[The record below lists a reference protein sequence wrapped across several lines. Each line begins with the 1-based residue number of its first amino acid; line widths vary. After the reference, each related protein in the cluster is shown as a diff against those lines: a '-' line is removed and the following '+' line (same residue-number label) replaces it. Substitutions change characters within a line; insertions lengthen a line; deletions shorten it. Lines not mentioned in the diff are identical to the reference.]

1 MRKILLKL
9 FVKDYN
15 NTKDPVVR
23 TKYGTL
29 SGVVGIISNLILC
42 TLKIFAG
49 IFSGSVSITAD
60 GINNLSDAG
69 SSIITLIG
77 FKLSSKPADEDHPYG
92 HERIE
97 YLTGVI
103 ISFIILFIG
112 ISLMTSS
119 FDKVMNPEEM
129 DVSSIIFVILGI
141 SILIKCW
148 LAVFFRFNGKAI
160 SSDTLLAT
168 SQDSLNDCIS
178 TGAVILGMIIYKF
191 TGFPID
197 GYMGL
202 FVSVFILISG
212 VKMLKE
218 TMNPLIGEKISP
230 ELEEKIA
237 LKVLSYEGILGVH
250 DLVVHTYGP
259 NKIFATIHAE
269 VSSTRDILESHDI
282 IDNIEVDFRNELDID
297 LVIHMDPIDVTNPET
312 LRLRK
317 LVEEVVS
324 TYDSNLTVHDFRV
337 VHGQTHTN
345 VLFDINMPIT
355 YHITPKELRKII
367 TEKIKE
373 QDNKLNAVI
382 QIDQKYNRNTCD
394 KNY

>member
-1 MRKILLKL
+1 MRKLLLKI
-9 FVKDYN
+9 FIKDYE
-15 NTKDPVVR
+15 NTKDPKVR
-23 TKYGTL
+23 SKYGSI

-42 TLKIFAG
+42 TLKMLAG
-49 IFSGSVSITAD
+49 IFSGSVSIIAD

-112 ISLMTSS
+112 ISLLTSS
-119 FDKVMNPEEM
+119 FDKIINPEEM
-129 DVSSIIFVILGI
+129 EVSSIVFIILGI

-148 LAVFFRFNGKAI
+148 LAIFFRYNGKAI

-168 SQDSLNDCIS
+168 SQDCLNDCIS
-178 TGAVILGMIIYKF
+178 TTAVIIGMVVYIF
-191 TGFPID
+191 TDFPID
-197 GYMGL
+197 GYIGL
-202 FVSVFILISG
+202 FVSIFILISG
-212 VKMLKE
+212 IKMLKE

-230 ELEEKIA
+230 ELEHKIA
-237 LKVLSYEGILGVH
+237 DKVLSYEGILGVH

-259 NKIFATIHAE
+259 NRIFATIHAE

-282 IDNIEVDFRNELDID
+282 IDNIELDFRNELDID
-297 LVIHMDPIDVTNPET
+297 LVIHMDPIDITNPET

-317 LVEEVVS
+317 LVEEVVT
-324 TYDSNLTVHDFRV
+324 TYDQNLSIHDFRV

-345 VLFDINMPIT
+345 VLFDINMPIS
-355 YHITPKELRKII
+355 YSIAPKELRKII
-367 TEKIKE
+367 TDRIKE
-373 QDNKLNAVI
+373 QDEKLNAVI
-382 QIDQKYNRNTCD
+382 QIDQKYNRNTSD
-394 KNY
+394 K

>member
-1 MRKILLKL
+1 MRKLLLKL
-9 FVKDYN
+9 FIKDYN
-15 NTKDPVVR
+15 NTQNPKVR
-23 TKYGTL
+23 SKYGTL
-29 SGVVGIISNLILC
+29 SGIVGIISNLILC
-42 TLKIFAG
+42 TLKILAG
-49 IFSGSVSITAD
+49 ILSGSVSIVAD

-112 ISLMTSS
+112 ISLLTSS
-119 FDKVMNPEEM
+119 FDKIRNPEEM
-129 DVSSIIFVILGI
+129 NVSNIVFIILGI
-141 SILIKCW
+141 SIIIKCW
-148 LAVFFRFNGKAI
+148 LSIFFRLNGKAI
-160 SSDTLLAT
+160 SSDALLAT
-168 SQDSLNDCIS
+168 AQDSLNDCIS

-191 TGFPID
+191 TDFPID
-197 GYMGL
+197 GYIGL
-202 FVSVFILISG
+202 FVSVFIFISG

-237 LKVLSYEGILGVH
+237 SKVLSYEGILGVH

-259 NKIFATIHAE
+259 NRVFATIHAE

-282 IDNIEVDFRNELDID
+282 IDNIELAFRNELQID
-297 LVIHMDPIDVTNPET
+297 LVIHMDPIDITNPET
-312 LRLRK
+312 LALRE
-317 LVEEVVS
+317 LVSEIVTS
-324 TYDSNLTVHDFRV
+324 YDQNLSIHDFRV

-355 YHITPKELRKII
+355 YPITPKELRKII
-367 TEKIKE
+367 TERIKE
-373 QDNKLNAVI
+373 KDEKLNAVI
-382 QIDQKYNRNTCD
+382 QIDQKYNRNTSD
-394 KNY
+394 K

>member
-1 MRKILLKL
+1 MRKLLLKL
-9 FVKDYN
+9 FIKDYN
-15 NTKDPVVR
+15 NTQNPKVR
-23 TKYGTL
+23 SKYGTL
-29 SGVVGIISNLILC
+29 SGIVGIISNLILC
-42 TLKIFAG
+42 TLKILAG
-49 IFSGSVSITAD
+49 ILSGSVSIVAD

-112 ISLMTSS
+112 ISLLTSS
-119 FDKVMNPEEM
+119 FDKIRNPEEM
-129 DVSSIIFVILGI
+129 NVSNIVFIILGI
-141 SILIKCW
+141 SIIIKCW
-148 LAVFFRFNGKAI
+148 LSIFFRLNGKAI
-160 SSDTLLAT
+160 SSDAILAT
-168 SQDSLNDCIS
+168 AQDSLNDCIS

-191 TGFPID
+191 TDFPID
-197 GYMGL
+197 GYIGL

-237 LKVLSYEGILGVH
+237 SKVLSYEGILGVH

-259 NKIFATIHAE
+259 NRVFATIHAE

-282 IDNIEVDFRNELDID
+282 IDNIELAFRNELQID
-297 LVIHMDPIDVTNPET
+297 LVIHMDPIDITNPET
-312 LRLRK
+312 LALRE
-317 LVEEVVS
+317 LVSEIVTS
-324 TYDSNLTVHDFRV
+324 YDQNLSIHDFRV

-355 YHITPKELRKII
+355 YPITPKELRKII
-367 TEKIKE
+367 TERIKE
-373 QDNKLNAVI
+373 KDEKLNAVI
-382 QIDQKYNRNTCD
+382 QIDQKYNRNTSD
-394 KNY
+394 K